1 MAFLFFKEIAKKEYF
16 FFNINFYYV
25 CDMTVNALNIAIKKL
40 PKELQKEV
48 ADFVKTI
55 KLKAKNLNQLKQ
67 RQFGFAKGKVKIG
80 QDFDAPLVEF
90 ENYM

>member
-1 MAFLFFKEIAKKEYF
+1 
-16 FFNINFYYV
+16 
-25 CDMTVNALNIAIKKL
+25 MTVNALNIDIKKL

-55 KLKAKNLNQLKQ
+55 KLKAKNSNQLKQ
-67 RQFGFAKGKVKIG
+67 RQFGFAKGKVKIS
-80 QDFDAPLVEF
+80 QDFDTPLVEF

>member
-1 MAFLFFKEIAKKEYF
+1 
-16 FFNINFYYV
+16 
-25 CDMTVNALNIAIKKL
+25 MTINALNTAIKKL

-55 KLKAKNLNQLKQ
+55 KLKAESSNQLKQ
-67 RQFGFAKGKVKIG
+67 RQFGFAKGKVKIS
-80 QDFDAPLVEF
+80 QDFDNPLVEF